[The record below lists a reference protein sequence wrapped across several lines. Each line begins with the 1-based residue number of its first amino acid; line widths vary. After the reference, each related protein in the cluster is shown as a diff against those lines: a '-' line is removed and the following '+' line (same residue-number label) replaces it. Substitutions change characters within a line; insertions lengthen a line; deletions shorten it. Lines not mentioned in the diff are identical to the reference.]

1 MIDIDLRDLVAFD
14 EMLALFP
21 DRVQQAASMAINQTA
36 KREALG
42 RVRRDMRKQI
52 NWKESYLSDPKKTG
66 IGKLASRTRLEAT
79 IYARDRPTMLNR
91 FRPNPNLTLAKG
103 KQQRGVTVRVKPNN
117 TKVLR
122 NAFVVALGKRKNS
135 DDSELGKRKNIAVM
149 MRTKGGASEPPS
161 GITHGGGRYIS
172 SMRAWL
178 LYAPSIDQVMQDTAE
193 RNADKIAQYLQTE
206 FLRQFE
212 RLGK

>member
-91 FRPNPNLTLAKG
+91 FRPNPNLIPAKG

-122 NAFVVALGKRKNS
+122 KAFVVALGKRKNS
-135 DDSELGKRKNIAVM
+135 DDVADGKRKNIAVM
-149 MRTKGGASEPPS
+149 MRTKGGASEPPK

-193 RNADKIAQYLQTE
+193 RNADKIAQYLQNE

>member
-42 RVRRDMRKQI
+42 RVRKDMRKQI
-52 NWKESYLSDPKKTG
+52 NWKESYLSNPDKTG
-66 IGKLASRTRLEAT
+66 IGRLASRKHLEAT

-91 FRPNPNLTLAKG
+91 FRPNPNLIPAKG
-103 KQQRGVTVRVKPNN
+103 KQQKGVTVRVKPNN

-122 NAFVVALGKRKNS
+122 KAFVVALGKSKNP
-135 DDSELGKRKNIAVM
+135 AVM
-149 MRTKGGASEPPS
+149 VRTKGGASEPPS

-193 RNADKIAQYLQTE
+193 QNADKIAQYLQNE